1 MRQVE
6 TDRVPTGKHRPPI
19 ACRNTNWQLVLGQ
32 AKLPSY
38 KSLRRFIRLEVAL
51 LSASVEGSAISR
63 LVAFGSAGIPAQRAP
78 ARSLITLVARHG
90 GAP

>member
-1 MRQVE
+1 MRLTE
-6 TDRVPTGKHRPPI
+6 TGRVPTGKRRPPI

-51 LSASVEGSAISR
+51 LSASVESSAIS
-63 LVAFGSAGIPAQRAP
+63 LLEVLHYCDSAQPDFAQESPALIPEPDESA
-78 ARSLITLVARHG
+78 
-90 GAP
+90 